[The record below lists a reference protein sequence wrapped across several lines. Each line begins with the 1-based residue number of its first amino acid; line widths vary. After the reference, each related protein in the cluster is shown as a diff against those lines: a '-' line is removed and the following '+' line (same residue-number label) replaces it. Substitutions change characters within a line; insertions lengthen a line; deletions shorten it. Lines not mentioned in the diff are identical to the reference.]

1 MKLYPGAG
9 EEAIDL
15 LGRVLIFN
23 PYFRITI
30 DEALAHPFFK
40 KVRKTEKEVNSDK
53 EIQIEFE
60 KEHLDKKKLRQ
71 LFLEEISLFKS
82 KSVAEKFN

>member
-1 MKLYPGAG
+1 LKLYPGAG